1 VVTRSTSR
9 GECDYVDPRR
19 RVKGE
24 ITMQLFTAA
33 RTWVT
38 RTLLQHERGQTAV
51 EYVLM
56 ILAVVL
62 FLIFAAIALQPVL
75 NSAVASISSWIAGN
89 GPPP

>member
-1 VVTRSTSR
+1 
-9 GECDYVDPRR
+9 
-19 RVKGE
+19 
-24 ITMQLFTAA
+24 MQLVAAVRVWFTN
-33 RTWVT
+33 
-38 RTLLQHERGQTAV
+38 LLNRHERGQTAV

-62 FLIFAAIALQPVL
+62 FLIFAAFALKPVL